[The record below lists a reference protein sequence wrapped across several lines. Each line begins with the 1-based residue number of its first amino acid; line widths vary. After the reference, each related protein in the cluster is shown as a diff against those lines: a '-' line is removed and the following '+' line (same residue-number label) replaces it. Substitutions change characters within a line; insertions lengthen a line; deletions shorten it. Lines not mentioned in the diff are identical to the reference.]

1 MATNY
6 KVFDQFRKKTM
17 LAFFFPSFKS
27 VNIRRRMKFHHPCVH
42 VASQP
47 QLYKNKKGY
56 ITVKWDGIWGKE
68 K

>member
-27 VNIRRRMKFHHPCVH
+27 VNIRRRMK
-42 VASQP
+42 
-47 QLYKNKKGY
+47 
-56 ITVKWDGIWGKE
+56 
-68 K
+68 